1 MTQENTK
8 TLRDLL
14 YNADSEFGNLPYLRY
29 TVKKEIVDVT
39 FSEFRKRCD
48 ALGAFIKDKVSDKK
62 LHIAITGTTSVPYL
76 TAFFGIQVSGNTVV
90 PLDAQLSA
98 EDMCD
103 CINRADVTVFMY
115 DGRFE
120 ALVPAVRKLSPQVTH
135 IIRLD
140 GEPADSSV
148 FSLDK
153 ILEEYAGKAPAAEI
167 KPEDLA
173 AIVYTSG
180 TTGKSKGVML
190 AHECLLD
197 NTFCENNE
205 CVPGQVMLSV
215 LPIHH
220 VYCLGCDILLSMR
233 YGATLA
239 INDNLMHLA
248 KNIALFKP
256 HRILLVPMIIG
267 VILQNIQGACKANP
281 NVPPQMV
288 AKQALG
294 GNLIVIFS
302 GGAYLSPTI
311 TEAFEKLGVKVAQ
324 GYGMTECS
332 PRISTGRED
341 ISCDPKSVGRIV
353 GGCRIRIVD
362 GEIQAKSKSV
372 MKGYY
377 KNPEATAEALTED
390 GWLCTG
396 DLGYEQDGWLYI
408 TGRKKN
414 LIILDSGENVSPEEL
429 ENKFADNRLVKEV
442 LVYAK
447 DGVITAEIF
456 PNADYAA
463 EAGITDVKGQLRKD
477 IDALNLT
484 VNSSKTIRN
493 LIIRDTEFEKTTS
506 KKIKRQL
513 YY

>member
-14 YNADSEFGNLPYLRY
+14 YNADAEFGTIPFIRY
-29 TVKKEIVDVT
+29 SNKKDIVDVS

-48 ALGAFIKDKVSDKK
+48 ALGAFIREKISDKK
-62 LHIAITGTTSVPYL
+62 IHIAITGTTSAPYL
-76 TAFFGIQVSGNTVV
+76 TGFFGTQVSGNTIV
-90 PLDAQLSA
+90 PLDAQLSVD
-98 EDMCD
+98 DMCD

-115 DGRFE
+115 DSRF
-120 ALVPAVRKLSPQVTH
+120 APIVPAIRQFCPQVTD
-135 IIRLD
+135 IIQID

-148 FSLDK
+148 HSLDK
-153 ILEEYAGKAPAAEI
+153 ILEEYAGKAPTADI
-167 KPEDLA
+167 KPDDLA
-173 AIVYTSG
+173 AIIYTSG

-197 NTFCENNE
+197 NTFCEDNE
-205 CVPGQVMLSV
+205 SKPGQVMLTV

-220 VYCLGCDILLSMR
+220 VYCMGCDILLSIR

-239 INDNLMHLA
+239 INDSLMHLA

-267 VILQNIQGACKANP
+267 VILQNIQAACKANP
-281 NVPPQMV
+281 NVPPAMV

-294 GNLIVIFS
+294 GNLIAIFS

-332 PRISTGRED
+332 PRISTARED
-341 ISCDPKSVGRIV
+341 IECDPKSVGRVV
-353 GGCRIRIVD
+353 GGCQVRIVD

-377 KNPEATAEALTED
+377 KNPEATAETLTED
-390 GWLCTG
+390 GWLRTG
-396 DLGYEQDGWLYI
+396 DLGYEENGWLYI

-414 LIILDSGENVSPEEL
+414 LIILDNGENVSPEEL

-447 DGVITAEIF
+447 DSVITAEIF
-456 PNADYAA
+456 PNSDYAA
-463 EAGITDVKGQLRKD
+463 EAGISDIKAQLQKD
-477 IDALNLT
+477 IDAINLT
-484 VNSSKTIRN
+484 VNSAKTIRN
-493 LIIRDTEFEKTTS
+493 LVIRDTEFEKTTS